1 MSDALAIDPAILD
14 TLAFAGLD
22 EETFRRRAL
31 ESRDGL
37 GLFEHALS
45 FVRYRQSAMDGD
57 KPTLVILPDA
67 PATAESYDGFIAA
80 LGAEFNIVVMEMPG
94 FGFSFPKSPKALEFE
109 QSCQILVAAL
119 ESLSLPRIILVG
131 PCIQGLFA
139 ARMAEIMGDG
149 LAGVIIG
156 QPGDFAEQRKWIDA
170 GLGGAILAQPFV
182 GQIGFRMNREKV
194 SIGFWLPFA
203 AGPDAPLDMLKEE
216 ARKVQHAGCCYALAS
231 QVQKLREAVP
241 ETLNVAIP
249 AEVIWGMADRS
260 HLQTDRRTV
269 MAYAPDA
276 AYSEWQG
283 IGHFIDLEAPD
294 RLAEAARRL
303 LATEGRGGADGGI

>member
-1 MSDALAIDPAILD
+1 MTDAFAIDPAILD
-14 TLAFAGLD
+14 TLAFSGLD

-31 ESRDGL
+31 ETREGL
-37 GLFEHALS
+37 GLYEHALS
-45 FVRYRQSAMDGD
+45 FVRYRQSGIAAD
-57 KPTLVILPDA
+57 KPTLAILPDA
-67 PATAESYDGFIAA
+67 PATIESYDAFIAA
-80 LGAEFNIVVMEMPG
+80 LTPQFNIVVMEMPG
-94 FGFSFPKSPKALEFE
+94 FGFSFPKSPAALEFE

-119 ESLSLPRIILVG
+119 ESLACPRIVLVG

-139 ARMAEIMGDG
+139 ARMAEIMGDR

-156 QPGDFAEQRKWIDA
+156 QTGDFAEQRKWIDA
-170 GLGGAILAQPFV
+170 GLGGAILAQPFT
-182 GQIGFRMNREKV
+182 GQIGFRMNREKI

-231 QVQKLREAVP
+231 QVQKLRETVP
-241 ETLNVAIP
+241 ETLKVTIP

-276 AYSEWQG
+276 AYHEWQG
-283 IGHFIDLEAPD
+283 IGHFVDLEAPE
-294 RLAEAARRL
+294 RLAEAAHRL
-303 LATEGRGGADGGI
+303 LGTYVHDGADGGT